1 VALTRDSS
9 LELPLHIL
17 GGSLFE
23 RIGAAACHHG
33 ERNRAQDRQGLH
45 LLILENGQCIARE
58 LKRLSDEA
66 MKRYSWWLPLQRFN
80 ASTF

>member
-1 VALTRDSS
+1 VALTRDSTLKLS
-9 LELPLHIL
+9 FHIL
-17 GGSLFE
+17 GGCLFE
-23 RIGAAACHHG
+23 GVSTTACHQG
-33 ERNRAQDRQGLH
+33 QGDRAQDRQGLH
-45 LLILENGQCIARE
+45 LLILEGGQFIARE